1 MNARFDIGS
10 TSLAGLSVL
19 TRKQIGDSRGW
30 LERAFCTEELR
41 EVLGKRSVVQI
52 NHTLTRQKGSV
63 RGMHFQH
70 APSAEMKFVS
80 CLRGQ
85 VFDVAVDLRPGSVTF
100 LQWHAELL
108 SAENIK
114 TLAIPEGF
122 AHGFQ
127 TLTDDCEMLY
137 LHTAAYDPA
146 AEGGLNPRDPA
157 LTITWPLPITELSAR
172 DVSHPLVVPALR
184 GCAYMMPSLHK

>member
-52 NHTLTRQKGSV
+52 NHTLTRQTGSV

-114 TLAIPEGF
+114 TLAIPG
-122 AHGFQ
+122 GICSW
-127 TLTDDCEMLY
+127 LP
-137 LHTAAYDPA
+137 DPYRR
-146 AEGGLNPRDPA
+146 L
-157 LTITWPLPITELSAR
+157 R
-172 DVSHPLVVPALR
+172 DVVSPYCSLRSCSRRRAEPAGPGADYYL
-184 GCAYMMPSLHK
+184 AAANN